1 MTRQLRFA
9 LTVALLGS
17 ASTAAQVPV
26 AELARPPSSA
36 RHFIIMSTGGKH
48 GDSWAWTLPD
58 GTRMSRE
65 SLNLR
70 GQVWEID
77 TAITLGADQQP
88 ARLVVRGVT
97 PQGNAAETFAVNNGR
112 ASWVSQIDKGDA
124 PYSSPH
130 MYVSVGGTA
139 DKNAVFLE

>member
-1 MTRQLRFA
+1 M
-9 LTVALLGS
+9 VVVLLAS
-17 ASTAAQVPV
+17 ASTAAQVP
-26 AELARPPSSA
+26 LAGLVKPPAGA
-36 RHFIIMSTGGKH
+36 RHFLIMSTGGKH

-77 TAITLGADQQP
+77 TSITPGADGLP

-97 PQGNAAETFAVNNGR
+97 PSGDASETFAI
-112 ASWVSQIDKGDA
+112 A
-124 PYSSPH
+124 
-130 MYVSVGGTA
+130 GGKAT
-139 DKNAVFLE
+139 DRKS

>member
-1 MTRQLRFA
+1 
-9 LTVALLGS
+9 
-17 ASTAAQVPV
+17 
-26 AELARPPSSA
+26 
-36 RHFIIMSTGGKH
+36 MSTGGKH

-77 TAITLGADQQP
+77 TSVASGTDGMP

-97 PQGNAAETFAVNNGR
+97 PQGDAAEIFTIAGGQATWQSPV
-112 ASWVSQIDKGDA
+112 DKGATAYAALTPA
-124 PYSSPH
+124 PISIEEWQKKR
-130 MYVSVGGTA
+130 
-139 DKNAVFLE
+139 DLKNCARKF